1 MNNEQYEK
9 ATVIMK
15 LCRIFAK
22 QMHRCMSNAGLLKEG
37 YTLQIHTGL
46 HDKYTDGS
54 VMTARI
60 AMEKSCLV
68 TDEDEWERSL
78 FMQLKFSG
86 KEWMI
91 DADPIA
97 EKRTVPKSIGV
108 SERIRTVSE
117 GMGENPSKPYPV
129 DGLWIGSAD
138 NDSVLDGWQ

>member
-1 MNNEQYEK
+1 MNAEQYEK
-9 ATVIMK
+9 ATVIME
-15 LCRIFAK
+15 LCRIFAE
-22 QMHRCMSNAGLLKEG
+22 QMHKCMNNAGLLKDG

-54 VMTARI
+54 VMTSRI
-60 AMEKSCLV
+60 VMEKCCLV
-68 TDEDEWERSL
+68 TNEDEWERSM

-97 EKRTVPKSIGV
+97 KTGSVPKGIGV

-117 GMGENPSKPYPV
+117 GMAEVPSKPYPV
-129 DGLWIGSAD
+129 DGLWIGSVD
-138 NDSVLDGWQ
+138 NDPVLDGGQ

>member
-9 ATVIMK
+9 AAVIMK

-37 YTLQIHTGL
+37 YTLKICTGL
-46 HDKYTDGS
+46 HHKYADGA
-54 VMTARI
+54 VMTSSI
-60 AMEKSCLV
+60 EMEKDVIS
-68 TDEDEWERSL
+68 TDYDEWESSR

-86 KEWMI
+86 KEWVI

-97 EKRTVPKSIGV
+97 KTGTVPKSIGV

-129 DGLWIGSAD
+129 DGMWVGSAD